1 MRPTPIPDDEMFAGH
16 QRVTFSKPEGEEY
29 EEVLPVEVQA
39 TIDEEM
45 GLPMLR
51 VRVELEPGD
60 AERLAAGEPFWL
72 TFWGHM
78 PIFDAAMGE
87 PIVDPALGA
96 PCEYPELHNLGDCD
110 YCDRYYEQ
118 LAARS
123 KRGRCEG
130 ADIEALERSAIPLCG
145 AGRTVAA
152 LMSIGYTEEAARAA
166 QHPGGLTPST

>member
-1 MRPTPIPDDEMFAGH
+1 MRPSPIPDDEMFAGH

-78 PIFDAAMGE
+78 PIFDVAMVE
-87 PIVDPALGA
+87 PA
-96 PCEYPELHNLGDCD
+96 PMVEDHVHACVVCGTVGTPGPGCINCRQTGYDQTPC
-110 YCDRYYEQ
+110 Q
-118 LAARS
+118 
-123 KRGRCEG
+123 RGRCEG
-130 ADIEALERSAIPLCG
+130 ADIEADE
-145 AGRTVAA
+145 
-152 LMSIGYTEEAARAA
+152 RAA
-166 QHPGGLTPST
+166 TPAT